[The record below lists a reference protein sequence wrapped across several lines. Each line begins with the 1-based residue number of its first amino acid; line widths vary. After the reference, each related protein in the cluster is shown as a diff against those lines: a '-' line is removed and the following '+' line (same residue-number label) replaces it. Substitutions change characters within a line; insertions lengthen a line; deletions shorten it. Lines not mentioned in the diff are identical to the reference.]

1 MLPVFKQRW
10 RLDTSG
16 HVEHDSL
23 WYKFDLDLQSN
34 GTRISKLERCLY
46 WVEHGLKGPRCE
58 RIRWTKIK
66 RSVFCREASKVKKS
80 SNVDLLSDKQEY
92 VAMVENDLQNNVSS
106 PHAFTTTVFP
116 NNYLICFQ
124 ILSSSCVLLVQALRY
139 SHAYR

>member
-1 MLPVFKQRW
+1 M
-10 RLDTSG
+10 
-16 HVEHDSL
+16 
-23 WYKFDLDLQSN
+23 
-34 GTRISKLERCLY
+34 
-46 WVEHGLKGPRCE
+46 
-58 RIRWTKIK
+58 
-66 RSVFCREASKVKKS
+66 KKS